1 MRRTIE
7 QAEQLAAKLR
17 ALPAV
22 ENKTREISKQEEVRL
37 LAADILALISE
48 RNWTIQQVAEYLTA
62 EGLEIGAPTLKSY
75 LQRSKASSKKPS
87 GKRKAVTASAP
98 PDSRPHA
105 SRSSESVASA
115 PTIGERAA
123 AALSQTPTNTSSATA
138 AITRPDRQQL

>member
-37 LAADILALISE
+37 LAADILALIRE
-48 RNWTIQQVAEYLTA
+48 RNWTIQQVAEYLTT

-75 LQRSKASSKKPS
+75 LQRSSPPS
-87 GKRKAVTASAP
+87 AAQGVWTSGTPSPGRPSPLAAP
-98 PDSRPHA
+98 
-105 SRSSESVASA
+105 
-115 PTIGERAA
+115 
-123 AALSQTPTNTSSATA
+123 
-138 AITRPDRQQL
+138 

>member
-7 QAEQLAAKLR
+7 HAEQLAAKLR

-37 LAADILALISE
+37 LAADIQALIRE

-75 LQRSKASSKKPS
+75 LQRSKANSKKPS
-87 GKRKAVTASAP
+87 GKRKTAATSTP
-98 PDSRPHA
+98 TDRTPHA
-105 SRSSESVASA
+105 SRTQEGVASA

-123 AALSQTPTNTSSATA
+123 AALSQTPSNTSSATA

>member
-37 LAADILALISE
+37 LAADILALIRE
-48 RNWTIQQVAEYLTA
+48 RNWTIQQVAEYLTT

-75 LQRSKASSKKPS
+75 LQRSKATSKKPS
-87 GKRKAVTASAP
+87 GKRKAVPGWPARGPSAWP
-98 PDSRPHA
+98 
-105 SRSSESVASA
+105 
-115 PTIGERAA
+115 
-123 AALSQTPTNTSSATA
+123 Q
-138 AITRPDRQQL
+138 